1 MPRYDWG
8 NTQAAS
14 GGSVFTIP
22 NGGYVCQITSAEWG
36 NSTGGQPRLK
46 IVWEIVEGEQAGVCG
61 NNGWYESKHC
71 DYISFAP
78 NALRFAKQKLEAI
91 AASNQGFDPFAAID
105 NDQFQAFV
113 GRFVGLVL
121 KLQYGEWQGK
131 QTKKMV
137 VSAYKS
143 VADIRAGKFT
153 VPVTEEPQEQ
163 PQAPVAQVPAT
174 FGQTVGGYQQ
184 AAPMPPSQ
192 VYNGPAPF

>member
-1 MPRYDWG
+1 MPRYDWS

-22 NGGYVCQITSAEWG
+22 NGGYVCQIVAAEWG

-46 IVWEIVEGEQAGVCG
+46 IVWEVVEGEHAGVCG

-113 GRFVGLVL
+113 GRFVGLVI
-121 KLQYGEWQGK
+121 KLQYSEWQGR

-137 VSAYKS
+137 VTAYKS

-153 VPVTEEPQEQ
+153 VPVTEEPQEE
-163 PQAPVAQVPAT
+163 PQAPVVQVPAS
-174 FGQTVGGYQQ
+174 FGQTVGGYPQ
-184 AAPMPPSQ
+184 AAPMPTNQ